1 MKNDRLPRGVTG
13 QVVLGLL
20 VIGMGLLFLLDNL
33 GLVDMHRAVSFWPML
48 FVIVGTVKLCDTRS
62 QGGTLL
68 GAALVGVGILMM
80 LDRLDI
86 INFSV
91 RTLWPLVLIGL
102 GGFLVAKALRNRGM
116 TGAVGASSGAGML
129 DETGSGD
136 VVDITAILGGYERRV
151 ATQDFRGGEIT
162 AVMGGCE
169 LDMRGASI
177 RGEAVINVFAFWGGV
192 TIKCPSDWTVILLGT
207 PILGG
212 FEEKTVVPPD
222 GSKRLVIRGYAIMG
236 GVEIRN

>member
-1 MKNDRLPRGVTG
+1 MKNDVHPKGVTS

-20 VIGMGLLFLLDNL
+20 VIAMGLLFLLDNM
-33 GLVDMHRAVSFWPML
+33 GLVDMHRAFSFWPML

-68 GAALVGVGILMM
+68 GAGLVGVGILMM

-86 INFSV
+86 IDFSW

-102 GGFLVAKALRNRGM
+102 GAFLVAKALRTGGVIKGVLAKEGM
-116 TGAVGASSGAGML
+116 GML
-129 DETGSGD
+129 DGAGNGD

-151 ATQDFRGGEIT
+151 ATQNFRGGEIT

-177 RGEAVINVFAFWGGV
+177 QGEAVINVFAFWGGV
-192 TIKCPSDWTVILLGT
+192 TIKCPPDWTVILLGT

>member
-13 QVVLGLL
+13 QVVLGVL

-33 GLVDMHRAVSFWPML
+33 GLIDMHRAVSFWPML

-86 INFSV
+86 IDFSV
-91 RTLWPLVLIGL
+91 RTLWPLILIGL
-102 GGFLVAKALRNRGM
+102 GGFLVAKALRSRGVP
-116 TGAVGASSGAGML
+116 GSAAAGML
-129 DETGSGD
+129 DANSSGET
-136 VVDITAILGGYERRV
+136 VDITAILGGYERRV
-151 ATQDFRGGEIT
+151 TTQDFRGGEIT

-169 LDMRGASI
+169 LDMRSASI

-192 TIKCPSDWTVILLGT
+192 TIKCPPDWSVILLGT

-212 FEEKTVVPPD
+212 FEEKTIVPPD

>member
-1 MKNDRLPRGVTG
+1 MKNDRLSRGVTG
-13 QVVLGLL
+13 QVVLGVL

-33 GLVDMHRAVSFWPML
+33 GLVDMHRAFSFWPML

-86 INFSV
+86 IDFSV
-91 RTLWPLVLIGL
+91 RTLWPLILIGL
-102 GGFLVAKALRNRGM
+102 GGFLVAKALRSRGLP
-116 TGAVGASSGAGML
+116 GSVADSPGAGML
-129 DETGSGD
+129 DDTGSGET
-136 VVDITAILGGYERRV
+136 VDITAILGGYERRV
-151 ATQDFRGGEIT
+151 TTQDFRGGEIT

-169 LDMRGASI
+169 LDMRSASI

-192 TIKCPSDWTVILLGT
+192 TIKCPPDWTVILLGT

-212 FEEKTVVPPD
+212 FEEKTIVPPD

>member
-1 MKNDRLPRGVTG
+1 MKNDRLHRGVTG
-13 QVVLGLL
+13 QVVLGVL

-86 INFSV
+86 IDFSV
-91 RTLWPLVLIGL
+91 RTLWPLILIGL
-102 GGFLVAKALRNRGM
+102 GGFLVAKALRSRGVP
-116 TGAVGASSGAGML
+116 GGPGAGML
-129 DETGSGD
+129 DDTGSGET
-136 VVDITAILGGYERRV
+136 VDITAILGGYERRV

-192 TIKCPSDWTVILLGT
+192 TIKCPPDWTVILLGT

-212 FEEKTVVPPD
+212 FEEKTAVPPD

>member
-1 MKNDRLPRGVTG
+1 MKNERMPRGVTG
-13 QVVLGLL
+13 QVVLGVL

-33 GLVDMHRAVSFWPML
+33 GLVDMHRAFSFWPML

-86 INFSV
+86 IDFSV
-91 RTLWPLVLIGL
+91 RTLWPLILIGL
-102 GGFLVAKALRNRGM
+102 GGMLVAKALRSRGM
-116 TGAVGASSGAGML
+116 TDGSAASKGAGML
-129 DETGSGD
+129 DNTGSGD

-192 TIKCPSDWTVILLGT
+192 TIKCPPDWTVILLGT

-222 GSKRLVIRGYAIMG
+222 GSKRLIIRGYAIMG

>member
-13 QVVLGLL
+13 QVVLGVL

-33 GLVDMHRAVSFWPML
+33 GFVDMHRAFSFWPML

-86 INFSV
+86 IDFSV
-91 RTLWPLVLIGL
+91 RTLWPLILIGL
-102 GGFLVAKALRNRGM
+102 GGFLVAKALRSRGVP
-116 TGAVGASSGAGML
+116 GSPGAGML
-129 DETGSGD
+129 DDTGSGET
-136 VVDITAILGGYERRV
+136 VDITAILGGYERRV

-169 LDMRGASI
+169 LDMRSASI

-192 TIKCPSDWTVILLGT
+192 TIKCPPDWTVILLGT

-212 FEEKTVVPPD
+212 FEEKTIAPPD